1 MPQTERGTTL
11 LAIARGA
18 IAQALGR
25 SVAMHEDAHWLQ
37 EPGAT
42 FVTLTQDGGLRG
54 CIGSLEARL
63 RLLDDVRANAV
74 AAALRDPRF
83 APLASHELDTIRIG
97 VSLLSPMQPMAV
109 RDETDALA
117 QLRVGIDGLVFE
129 CLGRRS
135 TFLPQVWEQLATPRD
150 FLGQLK
156 AKAGFAPDFWAA
168 DVRLHRYT
176 VAKWEEEEEDKEQDG
191 TPLALAHE
199 TGRHGDMR

>member
-1 MPQTERGTTL
+1 M
-11 LAIARGA
+11 
-18 IAQALGR
+18 
-25 SVAMHEDAHWLQ
+25 
-37 EPGAT
+37 
-42 FVTLTQDGGLRG
+42 
-54 CIGSLEARL
+54 
-63 RLLDDVRANAV
+63 RANAV

-109 RDETDALA
+109 RDEADALA

-176 VAKWEEEEEDKEQDG
+176 VDKWEEEEEDNEQDG